1 MEEVVEP
8 LTPMNQFIKSMV
20 EREGTYKDIKLL
32 KTLSEFLSLDS
43 DKGIYVYTP
52 QRLMWTK

>member
-1 MEEVVEP
+1 
-8 LTPMNQFIKSMV
+8 MNQFMKAMM
-20 EREGTYKDIKLL
+20 ERGGSYKDIKLL
-32 KTLSEFLSLDS
+32 KVVGEFLSLDS